1 MPVLTLE
8 AASALDHEASTRSI
22 REIVV
27 FLAGVLGARMAAH
40 MAGLNDVKQISRYR
54 RPDGPQ
60 PSDVT
65 ARRLREGFKVVRTIA
80 GAYDDKTARA
90 WLFGTNTRLEDRAP
104 IDVLRGATQSEDFI
118 RVLRAARQTA
128 SFEEG

>member
-1 MPVLTLE
+1 
-8 AASALDHEASTRSI
+8 
-22 REIVV
+22 
-27 FLAGVLGARMAAH
+27 
-40 MAGLNDVKQISRYR
+40 
-54 RPDGPQ
+54 
-60 PSDVT
+60 
-65 ARRLREGFKVVRTIA
+65 VRTIA